1 MMAEYGRVVMSVP
14 VEFRRLALVER
25 EIGMCMAY
33 LAVLE
38 QGQRSKEATLTDLRV
53 CLQRI
58 QGIVLN
64 GS

>member
-1 MMAEYGRVVMSVP
+1 MTGYERAVMSVP
-14 VEFRRLALVER
+14 LEFRRLALVER

-38 QGQRSKEATLTDLRV
+38 QGQRSKEATLSDLRV

-58 QGIVLN
+58 QGLVLD

>member
-1 MMAEYGRVVMSVP
+1 MSVP

-38 QGQRSKEATLTDLRV
+38 QGHRSEEATLADLRV